1 MFILYVLEIDNKFQ
15 TIRNIL
21 NIRVVVLHLTNIDYK
36 ENLSTRSMVLEAKG
50 RTLIVQDILDALR
63 GMGFN
68 IRSFKATDQNKSSQ
82 ISYWKRKEYA
92 LSFH

>member
-1 MFILYVLEIDNKFQ
+1 MFILYVLEIDDKFQ

-50 RTLIVQDILDALR
+50 RTLIIQDILDALR

-82 ISYWKRKEYA
+82 ISY
-92 LSFH
+92 